1 MHAPHANAPA
11 SCAASRSQN
20 HGKLVRVRQNSNNTS
35 LLVIRISSDS
45 LCFANANV
53 VRERILKWVTE
64 ENGLKETTIGN
75 VQAIILDMTNLMNVD
90 TSGIIFAMVNQM
102 LLVIHKLK
110 VAKCLQK
117 ISGDKG
123 GK

>member
-1 MHAPHANAPA
+1 MNV
-11 SCAASRSQN
+11 
-20 HGKLVRVRQNSNNTS
+20 LLLNSNNTS

-90 TSGIIFAMVNQM
+90 TSGIIVLEELHKR
-102 LLVIHKLK
+102 LLSCGIK
-110 VAKCLQK
+110 VRR
-117 ISGDKG
+117 
-123 GK
+123 